1 MPSLSRTRS
10 WPAGEIACDARQ
22 AAHNAQSSAVEDQI
36 QQMSDRPSTWLRA
49 PAPAR
54 FVRKQKKTGAKE
66 QPRSSNDSSGI
77 VKLDRDS
84 RTSATVEIDAELWN
98 FSNSRNST
106 GRAHALST
114 QSKYYL
120 AHRQHVAGELTKA
133 DAVATTQGES
143 CDELWDG
150 FLRVLSV

>member
-10 WPAGEIACDARQ
+10 WPAGEIACVSRQ
-22 AAHNAQSSAVEDQI
+22 AAHNTQSSNVEDQI
-36 QQMSDRPSTWLRA
+36 QQSDRPSTWLRA

-54 FVRKQKKTGAKE
+54 FVRKQNKPGAKE
-66 QPRSSNDSSGI
+66 QPRSSNDSSEI
-77 VKLDRDS
+77 VKLGSDS
-84 RTSATVEIDAELWN
+84 STSATVEIDAEVWTFAN
-98 FSNSRNST
+98 NRNST